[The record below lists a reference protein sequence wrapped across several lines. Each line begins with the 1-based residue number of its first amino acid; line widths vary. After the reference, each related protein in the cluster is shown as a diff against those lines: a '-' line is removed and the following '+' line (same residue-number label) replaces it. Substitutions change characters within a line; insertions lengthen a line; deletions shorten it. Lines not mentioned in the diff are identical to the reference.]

1 MFQCMR
7 PARLVT
13 LLNCFLFLIFSNGV
27 RAQLVTRF
35 EDSRSRRA
43 APSLASASWIWA
55 PGTNGT
61 ANTSAHT
68 VAFTK
73 QLVSPSALLATNATI
88 TFGAVAV
95 GAATLW
101 INDQPIGQLL
111 PNTTE
116 EFTVV
121 RAALNASINVVSV
134 LIQNAHYSTADQP
147 GFVASIQVSYAGA
160 GLSSTAVSDASWLAT
175 SNVQIGFP
183 AAVNTNLLP
192 AVITAPFLRDVSPVE
207 SSDPPWTGSSWLW
220 ATAGAEI
227 NADPGTSGFRK
238 EFVSPDGKT
247 PQLLRG
253 LIASDNAFSFYV
265 NGIFVA
271 ASPFNPSS
279 VNQTSLALLQSW
291 EYAQAVNSPLNSLTV
306 VLDVVVDNYP
316 QIGTTINAAGFAASF
331 QLVYTDSTSDSLYT
345 NASWSCGQNF
355 SSDGD
360 FVTTPTAS
368 MHSVAVLG
376 PFGMGPWGQL
386 FAVSDVLAAAAVPR
400 ITATP
405 SASAA
410 PATSKPRSYNRT
422 VVIVCV
428 VVSVSVAAAAVIA
441 LLYRRR
447 SRTGPTVTPYSA
459 LADGADDDLQGVE
472 LTSSVVTPYRKTYA
486 QSSIHSPLPPPYSS
500 ASGPAARSG
509 KPASRPRTPP

>member
-1 MFQCMR
+1 M
-7 PARLVT
+7 PKIAHYHPLE
-13 LLNCFLFLIFSNGV
+13 LLSSLIFSNGV

-134 LIQNAHYSTADQP
+134 LIQNAHYSAADRP

-207 SSDPPWTGSSWLW
+207 SSDPPWAGSSWLW
-220 ATAGAEI
+220 TTAGAEI
-227 NADPGTSGFRK
+227 TPIQGRPGFAGVRQPRWEDTSTLAG
-238 EFVSPDGKT
+238 PDCERQRILVLCERHLRRCVAVQS
-247 PQLLRG
+247 QLCKPNLAG
-253 LIASDNAFSFYV
+253 AFAV
-265 NGIFVA
+265 
-271 ASPFNPSS
+271 
-279 VNQTSLALLQSW
+279 L
-291 EYAQAVNSPLNSLTV
+291 EYAQAVKSPLNSSTV
-306 VLDVVVDNYP
+306 VLDVIVDNYP

-331 QLVYTDSTSDSLYT
+331 QLVYADSISDSLYT

-459 LADGADDDLQGVE
+459 LANGADDDLQGVE

-509 KPASRPRTPP
+509 KPASRLRTPP